1 MIKILNISHS
11 HIFFWVDHRGAGFH
25 WTVLGGTSCDLSAEA
40 RAGTDRHEIF
50 SKLATRCEQDQNAGI
65 FWRQGSRVV
74 RTQTLRSG
82 RAGSDPGSVPY
93 KMNIL
98 H

>member
-1 MIKILNISHS
+1 M
-11 HIFFWVDHRGAGFH
+11 VDHRGAGFH
-25 WTVLGGTSCDLSAEA
+25 WTALGGTSCDLSADA
-40 RAGTDRHEIF
+40 RAGTDRYDIF
-50 SKLATRCEQDQNAGI
+50 SKQATRCEQDQNAGI
-65 FWRQGSRVV
+65 FWRQVSRVV

-93 KMNIL
+93 EMIIL